1 MSPTPS
7 HHPSASALPDD
18 RGRFGE
24 YGGRFVPETLVPA
37 LDELEAAW
45 QAARRDPA
53 FQAELSELL
62 TRFAGRETPLGE
74 ARRMSAE
81 VGGCRVLLK
90 REDLCHTG
98 AHKVNNTLGQV
109 LLARRMGKTRIIA
122 ETGAGQ
128 HGVATATAAALFGL
142 PCDVYMGAL
151 DVERQALN
159 VFRMELLGARVIP
172 VSSGSRTLKDA
183 MNEALRDWVTN
194 VRDTHYIIGSVAG
207 PHPYPALVRDFQSV
221 IGTEA
226 RAQCLALTGRLPDAV
241 VACVGGGSNAM
252 GIFSAFLDDPSVRLV
267 GVEAAGLGLDS
278 GKHGAALARG
288 TPGVLHGSKSYVLQD
303 ANGQIVE
310 AHSISAGLDYP
321 GVGPEL
327 SYLKDTGRITLMQAT
342 DSEALAALSYLARR
356 EGIIPALESAH
367 AVHAARLVARELGP
381 TGLLVLNVSGRGDKD
396 VDTVRKALAAG
407 AVAPKHQGARRAAPR
422 AAPAPA
428 TKKAATKRAARPK
441 RQRPRP
447 PPRAT
452 TSRRGS
458 RT

>member
-1 MSPTPS
+1 MSAPTM
-7 HHPSASALPDD
+7 PDA

-45 QAARRDPA
+45 RAARADPA
-53 FQAELSELL
+53 FDAELRELL

-81 VGGCRVLLK
+81 LGGCRVLLK

-172 VSSGSRTLKDA
+172 VQAGSRTLKDA

-207 PHPYPALVRDFQSV
+207 PHPYPAMVRDFQSV

-226 RAQCLALTGRLPDAV
+226 RAQVLELAGRLPDAV

-252 GIFSAFLDDPSVRLV
+252 GIFSGFVDDPAVRLV
-267 GVEAAGLGLDS
+267 GVEAAGHGLDT
-278 GKHGAALARG
+278 GQHGAALARG
-288 TPGVLHGSKSYVLQD
+288 TPGVLHGSRSYVLQD
-303 ANGQIVE
+303 ANGQILE

-327 SYLKDTGRITLMQAT
+327 SWLKDTG
-342 DSEALAALSYLARR
+342 
-356 EGIIPALESAH
+356 
-367 AVHAARLVARELGP
+367 AAR
-381 TGLLVLNVSGRGDKD
+381 
-396 VDTVRKALAAG
+396 AAPG
-407 AVAPKHQGARRAAPR
+407 HRRRGARRARLAGAPGGDHPGAGDGPRRPRGARAGARAGAGRPAHRQHLRPRRQGRGHGPQGAGGPARRPGAPPARPGPSPARRKAGGPGDGRPR
-422 AAPAPA
+422 APGGGRE
-428 TKKAATKRAARPK
+428 RAS
-441 RQRPRP
+441 RP
-447 PPRAT
+447 PSPAAAPSGGPRWSPT
-452 TSRRGS
+452 
-458 RT
+458 